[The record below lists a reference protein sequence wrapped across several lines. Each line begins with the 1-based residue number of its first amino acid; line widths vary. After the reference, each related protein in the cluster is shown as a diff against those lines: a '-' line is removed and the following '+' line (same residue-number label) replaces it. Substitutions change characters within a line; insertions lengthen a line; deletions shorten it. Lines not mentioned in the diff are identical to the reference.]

1 MTGLQCILHG
11 VKKCVD
17 RQLYVILGEVPKMF
31 SQFVYEVRAVHCANR
46 NLVSSRVGLRNGP
59 YVGGADGGWESVTG
73 SHRHFAGLELSE
85 LIAPKPTSKL
95 IHIRVRGTAL
105 KRLFYGD

>member
-46 NLVSSRVGLRNGP
+46 NVRSSRIGLRNGS
-59 YVGGADGGWESVTG
+59 YEEGADGGWGKATG
-73 SHRHFAGLELSE
+73 SQRHKAAAEISE
-85 LIAPKPTSKL
+85 LVAPNKPFKPT
-95 IHIRVRGTAL
+95 GC
-105 KRLFYGD
+105 

>member
-73 SHRHFAGLELSE
+73 SHRHKSDFRIS
-85 LIAPKPTSKL
+85 
-95 IHIRVRGTAL
+95 
-105 KRLFYGD
+105 